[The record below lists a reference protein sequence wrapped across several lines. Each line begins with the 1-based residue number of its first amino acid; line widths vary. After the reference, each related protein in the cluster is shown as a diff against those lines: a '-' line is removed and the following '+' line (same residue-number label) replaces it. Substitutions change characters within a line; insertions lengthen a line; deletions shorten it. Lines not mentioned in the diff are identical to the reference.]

1 MVCSRARGGKTALL
15 GWKSSVPRR
24 IVLGID
30 ANVLIYALEGNPE
43 FGPDAKHV
51 LRDSVENTGCSASE
65 LIIMELMARKMNE
78 TTAARLY
85 TSKKVCK
92 VGLRIT
98 GGNQSFGYSKKYK
111 KDSFD
116 LLFVFTEKGEIYLIP
131 WQQIIF
137 RNELSIESKKY
148 RIYRH

>member
-1 MVCSRARGGKTALL
+1 MNTKERGDLAIGQAINFFISNGYEIFLPIGDK
-15 GWKSSVPRR
+15 
-24 IVLGID
+24 
-30 ANVLIYALEGNPE
+30 
-43 FGPDAKHV
+43 
-51 LRDSVENTGCSASE
+51 RDFD
-65 LIIMELMARKMNE
+65 LIIEKDGVLQKVQVKYAG
-78 TTAARLY
+78 LY